1 MRKALFFPEKK
12 KKKRFLTKILKLETK
27 KKNRDIFC
35 Y

>member
-1 MRKALFFPEKK
+1 MRKALFFPEK